1 MTSLPLPLLFKPVL
15 LMIAPNYVSLV
26 FLLFTIQMLL
36 KADCL
41 LLCAVNP
48 GLPSEAQLDDCVL
61 SSWVKC
67 CLIALQAACCFPG
80 RS

>member
-1 MTSLPLPLLFKPVL
+1 MTSPPLPLLFEPVL
-15 LMIAPNYVSLV
+15 LIIAPNYVSLV
-26 FLLFTIQMLL
+26 FLLLTIQTLL
-36 KADCL
+36 KADCS